1 MAMDDIPEDEERL
14 LGRVKASLAARVAP
28 GTRRDPRYDQELMAL
43 RDEAGEARL
52 EDVPALIAQMERL
65 EGVSMKR
72 AEGQGMLV
80 DPGAPY
86 FGHLRLKE
94 RPAGGGRQGVQKE
107 VERDVL
113 IGRAT
118 FVDPERR
125 VNIVDWRH
133 APVSELYYRYGEGSD
148 YEERFGDREVE
159 GDILVRR
166 TLTIEGGEL
175 GRIAAPQGIFVRGA
189 DGRWLVSAPVDHE
202 LAGGEG
208 TAVRPAAPA
217 PVGARGVLGA
227 GADAGAGRAQRL
239 DRHLPEIAA
248 LIDPRQFELI
258 TSRQSQVVVI
268 QGGAGSGKTTIG
280 LHRMAYLAYA
290 APGRFD
296 PHRMLVCTH
305 GSALAAYI
313 SQVLPALGVPGVPVM
328 TFGAWAERELR
339 RAIPW
344 LKARIVEE
352 GPAAVLRV
360 KSHPA
365 LLAEIERRARQGRAA
380 GSKRVSRAVVDL
392 WAELVTDLPRL
403 RALLTAPAPTDA
415 AAAAAAD
422 GDTRLPDSDV
432 VECHRFMIERVA
444 SVMES
449 DPRTREPAAKPE
461 RRRKTAAD
469 RRKEAAY
476 EALASAE
483 RPVEA
488 AKRDDT
494 GRDDDLDPDADV
506 RGETG
511 IDGMA
516 TVGADAEL
524 DLPDVALLLRANQL
538 LRGAKHGLCHLFV
551 DEAQD
556 LSPLELSVLIEGTTA
571 DRSITLAGD
580 TAQRLYLDNGFRD
593 WRTVLQQLGLGHVAV
608 EPLRIAYRSTRQILE
623 LASHAMGKLA
633 GPPPHAPRSGAPV
646 EAHRFPG
653 AGAAV
658 GFLAEALRPLFS
670 REPRATVAV
679 LARHPEQA
687 DRYYAG
693 LRRAEVPSLRRVRA
707 QDFSFRPGVEVTE
720 IRQVKGLEFDYVVL
734 VDVNASSFGTDD
746 ESRHLLHIGAT
757 RAAHQLWLVV
767 TGTPSPLIP
776 AALLAA

>member
-1 MAMDDIPEDEERL
+1 MDIPEDEERL
-14 LGRVKASLAARVAP
+14 LERVQASLTARSERAGAAAK
-28 GTRRDPRYDQELMAL
+28 RRDPRYAQELMAL
-43 RDEAGEARL
+43 RDEVGEARL

-65 EGVSMKR
+65 EGVSLQKGD
-72 AEGQGMLV
+72 AGSVLV

-86 FGHLRLKE
+86 FGHLRLSE
-94 RPAGGGRQGVQKE
+94 RGAGGRPI
-107 VERDVL
+107 ERDVL

-133 APVSELYYRYGEGSD
+133 APVSELYYRYTEGSD

-159 GDILVRR
+159 GDILLRR
-166 TLTIEGGEL
+166 TVTIEQGQL
-175 GRIAAPQGIFVRGA
+175 QRIAAPQGIFVRREG
-189 DGRWLVSAPVDHE
+189 GWEVSAPPEPE

-208 TAVRPAAPA
+208 TATRPQTAA
-217 PVGARGVLGA
+217 RTKGVLGA
-227 GADAGAGRAQRL
+227 AAGNRGQRL

-258 TSRQSQVVVI
+258 TAGTMRGSGKGAAAHGVVVI

-290 APGRFD
+290 EPRRFD

-313 SQVLPALGVPGVPVM
+313 SQVLPALGVEGVPVM
-328 TFGAWAERELR
+328 TFGAWAQRELV

-352 GPAAVLRV
+352 GPASLLRV

-365 LLAEIERRARQGRAA
+365 LLVEIERRARELREA
-380 GSKRVSRAVVDL
+380 GGKRVSRTVVDL
-392 WAELVTDLPRL
+392 WAEVTTDLPRL
-403 RALLTAPAPTDA
+403 LQLCT
-415 AAAAAAD
+415 
-422 GDTRLPDSDV
+422 GDVESPVRESDV
-432 VECHRFMIERVA
+432 VECHRLMTERVA
-444 SVMES
+444 AVIES
-449 DPRTREPAAKPE
+449 DPRGRERRPE
-461 RRRKTAAD
+461 PERNRRRKP
-469 RRKEAAY
+469 RIQQRQQRAAY
-476 EALASAE
+476 EALVSAASVDATAD
-483 RPVEA
+483 P
-488 AKRDDT
+488 AKRDDR
-494 GRDDDLDPDADV
+494 GEEDEVDPDADV

-511 IDGMA
+511 IDGAA
-516 TVGADAEL
+516 TVAAEADL
-524 DLPDVALLLRANQL
+524 DLPDVAMLLRANQL
-538 LRGAKHGLCHLFV
+538 LRGAKHGLVHLFV

-580 TAQRLYLDNGFRD
+580 TSQRLYLDNGFRD
-593 WRTVLQQLGLGHVAV
+593 WRTVLGQLGLGHVAV
-608 EPLRIAYRSTRQILE
+608 EPLRIAYRSTREILE
-623 LASHAMGKLA
+623 VAQHAMGKDA
-633 GPPPHAPRSGAPV
+633 GPTPHAPRTGAPV

-658 GFLAEALRPLFS
+658 GFLAEALRPLFN
-670 REPRATVAV
+670 REPRATVAI

-693 LRRAEVPSLRRVRA
+693 LRRAEIPSLRRVRV
-707 QDFSFRPGVEVTE
+707 QDFSFRPGIEVTE
-720 IRQVKGLEFDYVVL
+720 IRQVKGLEFDYVIL
-734 VDVNASSFGTDD
+734 VDVNDSSFGLDE

-776 AALLAA
+776 PALLG

>member
-1 MAMDDIPEDEERL
+1 MDIPEEEDRL
-14 LGRVKASLAARVAP
+14 LARVQASLEARTAP
-28 GTRRDPRYDQELMAL
+28 GQRQDPRYDQELMAL
-43 RDEAGEARL
+43 RDEVGEARL

-65 EGVSMKR
+65 QGVSLER
-72 AEGQGMLV
+72 AGRQAALLV
-80 DPGAPY
+80 DPRSPY
-86 FGHLRLKE
+86 FGHLRLRE
-94 RPAGGGRQGVQKE
+94 RPLGGTREIERE
-107 VERDVL
+107 VM

-125 VNIVDWRH
+125 LSIVDWRD
-133 APVSELYYRYGEGSD
+133 APVSELYYRYSEGSD

-166 TLTIEGGEL
+166 TVTIEE
-175 GRIAAPQGIFVRGA
+175 GRLHRVAAPQGIFTRLDDGA
-189 DGRWLVSAPVDHE
+189 WRVTDPPEHE

-208 TAVRPAAPA
+208 TAVRPESPA
-217 PVGARGVLGA
+217 PPGVRGVLGA
-227 GADAGAGRAQRL
+227 ASGGRMQRL

-258 TSRQSQVVVI
+258 TSPQSGVVVI

-280 LHRMAYLAYA
+280 LHRMAYLTYA

-313 SQVLPALGVPGVPVM
+313 SQVLPALGVHGVPVM

-344 LKARIVEE
+344 LKPRIVEE

-365 LLAEIERRARQGRAA
+365 LLVEIERRARDSRAA
-380 GSKRVSRAVVDL
+380 GGKRVSRTVIDL
-392 WAELVTDLPRL
+392 WAELCTDLPRL
-403 RALLTAPAPTDA
+403 RELVCNDPQAPIAE
-415 AAAAAAD
+415 
-422 GDTRLPDSDV
+422 SDV
-432 VECHRFMIERVA
+432 TECHRFMTERVA
-444 SVMES
+444 AVMES
-449 DPRTREPAAKPE
+449 DPRTREVAPKPE
-461 RRRKTAAD
+461 RRRGGP
-469 RRKEAAY
+469 RKENNPKLEQVDVMVGARLKAY
-476 EALASAE
+476 EALASAD
-483 RPVEA
+483 RAVDSS
-488 AKRDDT
+488 KRDDRT
-494 GRDDDLDPDADV
+494 DDDDIDPDANI

-511 IDGMA
+511 IDGAA
-516 TVGADAEL
+516 TVSREAEL

-593 WRTVLQQLGLGHVAV
+593 WRTVLEQLGLGHVAV
-608 EPLRIAYRSTRQILE
+608 EPLRIAYRSTRQILQ

-658 GFLAEALRPLFS
+658 GFLAEALRPLFH
-670 REPRATVAV
+670 REPRATVAI

-693 LRRAEVPSLRRVRA
+693 LRRAEVPSLRRIRA
-707 QDFSFRPGVEVTE
+707 QDFSFRPGIEVTE
-720 IRQVKGLEFDYVVL
+720 IRQVKGLEFDYVIL
-734 VDVNASSFGTDD
+734 VDVNASTFGTDD

-767 TGTPSPLIP
+767 TGAPS
-776 AALLAA
+776 ALVPPEMLE